1 MRIQS
6 KIQMTAYRVDQA
18 QGPKDT
24 HIWGIIGLL
33 DDWEKGIPDAAASKD
48 CWKVPCCSQE
58 WFRNKSAEARLYL
71 LRPSLVGPNAAES
84 PFLTHAA
91 QSAAFIGTAQ

>member
-1 MRIQS
+1 MRIHS
-6 KIQMTAYRVDQA
+6 KIHRTAYSVNQEHIT
-18 QGPKDT
+18 KDAE
-24 HIWGIIGLL
+24 IWGMIGLL
-33 DDWEKGIPDAAASKD
+33 DDWEKGIPEAAASKD

-71 LRPSLVGPNAAES
+71 LRPSLVGPNVAES

-91 QSAAFIGTAQ
+91 QSAAFIGNAQ